1 MTFINHYEIL
11 EIEANADLSAIKS
24 AFNKL
29 AMRYH
34 PDRNLG
40 DPIAEAMMKKLN
52 QALRTLSD
60 SKLRKSTMK
69 PYLKTNPT
77 LRQNLIEQRQPA
89 ITQNRC
95 KQKIC
100 TKRLLH
106 LQKP

>member
-60 SKLRKSTMK
+60 SKLRKEHDETLLKNK
-69 PYLKTNPT
+69 PHQIIDFKKEFIQTVFFFVSLSVFDRFFSY
-77 LRQNLIEQRQPA
+77 
-89 ITQNRC
+89 
-95 KQKIC
+95 
-100 TKRLLH
+100 
-106 LQKP
+106 